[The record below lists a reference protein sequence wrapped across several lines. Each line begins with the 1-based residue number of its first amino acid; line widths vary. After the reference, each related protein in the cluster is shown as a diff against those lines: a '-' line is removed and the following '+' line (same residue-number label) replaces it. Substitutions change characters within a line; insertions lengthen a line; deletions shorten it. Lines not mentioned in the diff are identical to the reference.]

1 MSIQGNYNFNGIV
14 VSAIGTIANVRI
26 SRQGGMTFQL
36 PLYAN
41 QSYVDANQPFDAP
54 IYESSYDANG
64 GDVFSQ
70 AYAYVLARPEFA
82 SFVVVP

>member
-14 VSAIGTIANVRI
+14 VPAIGIVANIRMV
-26 SRQGGMTFQL
+26 SQVSMAFQL
-36 PLYAN
+36 PLYAS
-41 QSYVDANQPFDAP
+41 QSYVDAEQPFTAP
-54 IYESSYDANG
+54 SYEAPYDPAG